1 MQRRAAAVYF
11 ALFVLIGAGTLG
23 FIQVGTSQPE
33 VRLQAGELSSGDAL
47 TVEGVDYTVS
57 DIGFGETE
65 GEGEG
70 EDIVGTLTWTNE
82 SYVAT
87 ATLDNGSTIPFEGEE
102 YRVVIENRTDVSSFE
117 LVEAFNVTALLLA
130 DDDVENELATRN
142 GTDHVVYRADQR
154 IEPLSEWLPAPDRQ
168 GPFAV
173 GETMPYAAEEGTV
186 PAAVRSVEPDA
197 ATLAWDSTD
206 DREAELTEGG
216 NVTLGETQ
224 YFAHFTDEEHVQLV
238 PTDQYWAAYQEELA
252 YEDAWFERHA
262 GLWAVVIA
270 SFLAA
275 VILLSTAYMPV
286 KS

>member
-33 VRLQAGELSSGDAL
+33 VRLQAGELTSGDAL
-47 TVEGVDYTVS
+47 TVDGVEYTVS
-57 DIGFGETE
+57 DIGFAETE

-70 EDIVGTLTWTNE
+70 DTIVGTLTWTNE

-117 LVEAFNVTALLLA
+117 LVEEFNVTALLLA

-142 GTDHVVYRADQR
+142 DTDHVVYRADQR
-154 IEPLSEWLPAPDRQ
+154 IEPLSEWLPDPDRQ

-173 GETMPYAAEEGTV
+173 GETMPYAADEGNVT
-186 PAAVRSVEPDA
+186 AEVRSVEPAA
-197 ATLAWDSTD
+197 ATLAWDSTN

-216 NVTLGETQ
+216 NVTLGDTQ
-224 YFAHFTDEEHVQLV
+224 YFAHFADEDSVQLV
-238 PTDQYWAAYQEELA
+238 PTGQYWGAYQEELA

-275 VILLSTAYMPV
+275 VILLSTAYLPV

>member
-70 EDIVGTLTWTNE
+70 EDIVGTLSWTNE